1 MPIFDGQL
9 SAIAA
14 ELENK
19 DPEEIMLQ
27 VRGAQQAKQA
37 PCLEWQWQN
46 SIGLGKGH
54 RRRLASAWRPLWRPN
69 PPVTPPIPHP
79 RATVAHL
86 QPA

>member
-27 VRGAQQAKQA
+27 VGTQACTAGSAPAAAGATMAVGDCA
-37 PCLEWQWQN
+37 RLRHLPAYNHRDRCL
-46 SIGLGKGH
+46 
-54 RRRLASAWRPLWRPN
+54 
-69 PPVTPPIPHP
+69 
-79 RATVAHL
+79 
-86 QPA
+86 